1 MFSPLLLLFKINKI
15 KFYVFGYI
23 NPALRISIPNILQF
37 FELICHFFFIKKK
50 RIGSIILYLFK
61 GINIYYSLVNL
72 NGFATHKRYINIKIE
87 GISYTFN
94 VTIKKLSFFFN
105 KIKSN

>member
-1 MFSPLLLLFKINKI
+1 MS
-15 KFYVFGYI
+15 
-23 NPALRISIPNILQF
+23 
-37 FELICHFFFIKKK
+37 FFFIKKK

-61 GINIYYSLVNL
+61 GININLSYSLVNL